1 MKCDKT
7 IYRLTIGDIQNVA
20 LELLGRKLI
29 KEEVDVVKKKLD
41 NLIPW
46 FDAIENAIS
55 LSHIK

>member
-46 FDAIENAIS
+46 FDAI
-55 LSHIK
+55 